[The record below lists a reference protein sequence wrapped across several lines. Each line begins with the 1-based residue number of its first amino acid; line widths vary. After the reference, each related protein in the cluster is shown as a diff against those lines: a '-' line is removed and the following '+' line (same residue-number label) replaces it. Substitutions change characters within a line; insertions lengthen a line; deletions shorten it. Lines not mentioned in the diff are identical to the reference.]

1 MRPLDSGPPAPLPL
15 NLPPTYTL
23 YLFYKNT
30 CKINTSY
37 TKNYPTYTL
46 YLFYKNTC
54 KINTSYVGG
63 GLMRKLGQ
71 FGVEV
76 QTVSSQ
82 TVSLLW

>member
-30 CKINTSY
+30 CKINTSH
-37 TKNYPTYTL
+37 
-46 YLFYKNTC
+46 
-54 KINTSYVGG
+54 VGG